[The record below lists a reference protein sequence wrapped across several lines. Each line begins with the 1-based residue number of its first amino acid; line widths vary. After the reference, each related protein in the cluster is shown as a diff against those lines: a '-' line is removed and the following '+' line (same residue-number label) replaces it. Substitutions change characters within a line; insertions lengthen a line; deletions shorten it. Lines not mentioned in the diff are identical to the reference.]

1 MLCRVISAYLSENEK
16 ISWSV
21 SVWRICCTGHF
32 INLFVQAF
40 FITDTDEFNFI
51 QLYEDGEAKGFEELS
66 GREKKEYEIK
76 FQAFRVLR
84 KLHNIVV
91 HIQSSPGR
99 MK

>member
-66 GREKKEYEIK
+66 EKERKEY
-76 FQAFRVLR
+76 
-84 KLHNIVV
+84 
-91 HIQSSPGR
+91 
-99 MK
+99 